1 MSRPSKTEQAE
12 LEALESMAALLA
24 SIRQCNRVLALR
36 IRQAERRA
44 LGHEY
49 ILAVL
54 GPSHDELDS
63 ISASADGIR
72 QLLRELLD
80 TRQQERI
87 LKNGGDPAPKGQA

>member
-1 MSRPSKTEQAE
+1 MSRPSKTEAAE

-24 SIRQCNRVLALR
+24 AIKGCCKVLELR

-63 ISASADGIR
+63 LSTSAEGIH
-72 QLLRELLD
+72 LLVRELLD

-87 LKNGGDPAPKGQA
+87 KQNGGELALEENV